1 MTAKSPK
8 RNYQRA
14 IIDLEEPIREADYM
28 VSIAADLLHHLFDS
42 YGEQDGED
50 ELLRMSMRDHDRLLF
65 VVDKAREY
73 AAKANEAFESA
84 SRGVAA

>member
-1 MTAKSPK
+1 
-8 RNYQRA
+8 
-14 IIDLEEPIREADYM
+14 
-28 VSIAADLLHHLFDS
+28 
-42 YGEQDGED
+42 
-50 ELLRMSMRDHDRLLF
+50 LF